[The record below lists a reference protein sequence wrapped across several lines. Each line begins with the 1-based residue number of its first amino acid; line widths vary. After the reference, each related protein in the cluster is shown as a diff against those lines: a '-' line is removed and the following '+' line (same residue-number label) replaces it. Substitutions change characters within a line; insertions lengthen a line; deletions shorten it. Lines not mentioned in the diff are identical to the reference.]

1 MYRQIRRWECLTEDV
16 EYNCSSGSIRAAVVC
31 AWDQA
36 GSIQRA
42 WEAKAVL
49 SAFFSM
55 LASIYYA

>member
-42 WEAKAVL
+42 
-49 SAFFSM
+49 
-55 LASIYYA
+55 